1 MDREL
6 LNVGFGMQI
15 IQAAEAKQP
24 KQKEWLSAVSGRR
37 GTQKSERRC

>member
-24 KQKEWLSAVSGRR
+24 KQVGQNKLL
-37 GTQKSERRC
+37 